1 MERIARTLLPLILA
15 SFLAAVIFSRAVL
28 RAADDNRGMR
38 AAVRDYILPQY
49 RGHDGRLQFVIFG
62 DEAMNRGAQ
71 VFLDQAKIDVL
82 PNSIQ
87 TLDQANIYLPHAGL
101 RIPDPY
107 SISAPQSTR
116 RKYWSDPR
124 QGTVRAWIY
133 SNRAVYDKSSCILRS
148 DDPVMFRS
156 REMDADGVGFDA
168 YHEKKFIHIRSKVR
182 VYIRPEVR
190 RAVTRDTGHGQK
202 QEK

>member
-1 MERIARTLLPLILA
+1 MILV
-15 SFLAAVIFSRAVL
+15 SFLSAVVSGSVL

-49 RGHDGRLQFVIFG
+49 RGHDGHLQFVVFG

-71 VFLDQAKIDVL
+71 VFLDRAKIDVL
-82 PNSIQ
+82 PNSVQ
-87 TLDQANIYLPHAGL
+87 TLDRANIYLPHTGQ
-101 RIPDPY
+101 RVPDPY
-107 SISAPQSTR
+107 PISAPWSVRST
-116 RKYWSDPR
+116 YWSYPK

-133 SNRAVYDKSSCILRS
+133 SSKAVYDKSTRILRS

-156 REMDADGVGFDA
+156 RELDADGVGFDA
-168 YHEKKFIHIRSKVR
+168 YHEKKFIHIRSKVK